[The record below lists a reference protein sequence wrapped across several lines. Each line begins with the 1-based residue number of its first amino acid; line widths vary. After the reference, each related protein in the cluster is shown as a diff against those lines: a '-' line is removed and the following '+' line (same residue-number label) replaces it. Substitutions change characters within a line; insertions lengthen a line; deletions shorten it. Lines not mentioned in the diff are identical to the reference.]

1 MTGLLPQIMDS
12 ISSFFQPIMETMFAI
27 QTDLYQHLYASM
39 HEFVTAQGLLDTDT
53 IVDDCVAK
61 YEPIRQHA
69 ESEIRSL
76 REGKVART
84 PMGESGK
91 PGMFSRKSSSSLS
104 ATRTSTAGG
113 KTPPLPGSWDRR
125 PSNSSL
131 SSGKTPPPPPPPSL
145 APPSYDS
152 LRPLSNSSLP
162 TPPTLDSLRRPS
174 NSIVK
179 ASPPPPPTAPS
190 PLLAPTPTSRQ
201 NSYSGASSRA
211 SRTPSPSSINGDSS
225 SLSMAAA
232 AAKKKPPPPPP
243 KPKAISPKPEFVV
256 AKYDFAGESEGDLA
270 FRTGDRIRVVRK
282 TESLEDWWEGELN
295 GVKGSFPRN
304 YCS

>member
-1 MTGLLPQIMDS
+1 MHDERMRGLLPQTMDS
-12 ISSFFQPIMETMFAI
+12 ISSFFAPIMETMYAI
-27 QTDLYQHLYASM
+27 QADLYQHLYASIY
-39 HEFVTAQGLLDTDT
+39 EFATTQGLLDTDA

-61 YEPIRQHA
+61 YEPIRQHT

-76 REGKVART
+76 KEGKVART

-91 PGMFSRKSSSSLS
+91 PGLFSRKSSSSLS
-104 ATRTSTAGG
+104 VTRTSVAGG

-131 SSGKTPPPPPPPSL
+131 SSGKTPPPPPPPS
-145 APPSYDS
+145 YDS
-152 LRPLSNSSLP
+152 LHRPSNTSLP
-162 TPPTLDSLRRPS
+162 TPPAVDSVRRPA
-174 NSIVK
+174 NSSVK
-179 ASPPPPPTAPS
+179 APPPPPPTAPS
-190 PLLAPTPTSRQ
+190 PLLMPTPSSRQ
-201 NSYSGASSRA
+201 NSYSGGSSRT
-211 SRTPSPSSINGDSS
+211 SRTPSPSSVNGDSS
-225 SLSMAAA
+225 SLSVAA

-243 KPKAISPKPEFVV
+243 KPKAISPKPEFVE

-295 GVKGSFPRN
+295 GVRGSFPRN